1 MVSFALLVHFKS
13 LDSRN
18 TKTKRHGREE
28 IRKMRKLK
36 RILCGLC
43 MLLLI
48 LSVGQMNSHIQINA
62 KSNKAYTIKTKK
74 VKYKDKKG
82 NVRGIISYEYPQ
94 LKGNTKAIKKIN
106 KRIRKQRDTF
116 FTSKQAKYLKLYL
129 TDENW
134 HNEQYF
140 YKRKCKIRYNKGN
153 IFSFTEAETFF
164 AGFSSHT
171 YYYGYNYNLKTGKT
185 LTYKNAISGNARKK
199 IIKAT
204 KKVLKDEAINYKKGC
219 KELNEKKHF
228 EFYIS
233 PGKVYICYQP
243 FEIGRCGQPGM
254 VAVKGKYK

>member
-1 MVSFALLVHFKS
+1 
-13 LDSRN
+13 
-18 TKTKRHGREE
+18 
-28 IRKMRKLK
+28 MRKLK

-62 KSNKAYTIKTKK
+62 KSITYTIKTKK
-74 VKYKDKKG
+74 VEYKDKNGKVSG
-82 NVRGIISYEYPQ
+82 VISYEYPQ
-94 LKGNTKAIKKIN
+94 LKGNTKVIKKIN
-106 KRIRKQRDTF
+106 KKIRKQRDAF
-116 FTSKQAKYLKLYL
+116 FTSKKAKSLKLYL
-129 TDENW
+129 ANKNKYW
-134 HNEQYF
+134 QNQQYF
-140 YKRKCKIRYNKGN
+140 YERVCKVRYSKGN

-171 YYYGYNYNLKTGKT
+171 YYYGYNYNSKTGKT

-199 IIKAT
+199 VIKAT
-204 KKVLKDEAINYKKGC
+204 KKMLKKEAIDYNRGC
-219 KELNEKKHF
+219 KELKAKKYF

>member
-1 MVSFALLVHFKS
+1 M
-13 LDSRN
+13 
-18 TKTKRHGREE
+18 KRLR
-28 IRKMRKLK
+28 
-36 RILCGLC
+36 RIFWGLS

-48 LSVGQMNSHIQINA
+48 LGLSQINNNIKINA
-62 KSNKAYTIKTKK
+62 KSTTCTVKTKK
-74 VKYKDKKG
+74 VIYKDGDG
-82 NVRGIISYEYPQ
+82 NVRGVILYEYPQ
-94 LKGNTKAIKKIN
+94 IKGNTKAIKKIN
-106 KRIRKQRDTF
+106 KAIRKERDAF
-116 FTSKQAKYLKLYL
+116 FTSGTADYFRSYL
-129 TDENW
+129 TDEYW
-134 HNEQYF
+134 SKERYF

-153 IFSFTEAETFF
+153 ILSFTEAETLF

-171 YYYGYNYNLKTGKT
+171 YYFGYNYNLKTGKT

-204 KKVLKDEAINYKKGC
+204 KKVLKKEAIDYNEGC
-219 KELNEKKHF
+219 KELKAKKHF

>member
-1 MVSFALLVHFKS
+1 MLL
-13 LDSRN
+13 
-18 TKTKRHGREE
+18 
-28 IRKMRKLK
+28 M
-36 RILCGLC
+36 ILCL
-43 MLLLI
+43 
-48 LSVGQMNSHIQINA
+48 GQMNSHIQIDA
-62 KSNKAYTIKTKK
+62 KGTTYTIKTKK
-74 VKYKDKKG
+74 VEYKDKNGKVKG
-82 NVRGIISYEYPQ
+82 VISYEYPQ

-106 KRIRKQRDTF
+106 KKIRKKRDAF
-116 FTSKQAKYLKLYL
+116 FKSGQAKSLKMYLN
-129 TDENW
+129 DEYYS
-134 HNEQYF
+134 NELYF
-140 YKRKCKIRYNKGN
+140 YERICKVRYNKGN

-204 KKVLKDEAINYKKGC
+204 KKMLKKEVIDYDVAC
-219 KELNEKKHF
+219 KELKAKKHF

-243 FEIGRCGQPGM
+243 FELRRCGQPGM